1 MKGEKAYWSLFTDD
15 STAKRLKTEFLRP
28 NHSEFRAICTKNSVF
43 AVESPITYATQG
55 YEMAEDIRNRE
66 FIGQGLNWPLQL
78 NAQGGVAMTQGQAE
92 IEQSIRIILETI
104 PGERVM
110 RPEFGC
116 RVWELMFAPRNAAT
130 EAQLIEFVHDAL
142 RMWEP
147 RVVVTAVDIVR
158 NTSYDD
164 SVILTDIRYQ
174 IKNTHDERS
183 IVYPFYIMDEPPTVE
198 DF

>member
-1 MKGEKAYWSLFTDD
+1 
-15 STAKRLKTEFLRP
+15 
-28 NHSEFRAICTKNSVF
+28 
-43 AVESPITYATQG
+43 
-55 YEMAEDIRNRE
+55 MAENLRDRE
-66 FIGQGLNWPLQL
+66 FIGQGLNWPLRL
-78 NAQGGVAMTQGQAE
+78 DAQGGVAMTQGEME

-116 RVWELMFAPRNAAT
+116 RAWELMFAPRNGAT
-130 EAQLIEFVHDAL
+130 ESQLIEFVQEAL

-147 RVVVTAVDIVR
+147 RIEVVAVEILR
-158 NTSYDD
+158 NTGHDD
-164 SVILTDIRYQ
+164 SVILTDIRYAV
-174 IKNTHDERS
+174 KNTHDERS

>member
-1 MKGEKAYWSLFTDD
+1 
-15 STAKRLKTEFLRP
+15 
-28 NHSEFRAICTKNSVF
+28 
-43 AVESPITYATQG
+43 
-55 YEMAEDIRNRE
+55 MAEDIRNRE

-78 NAQGGVAMTQGQAE
+78 NAQGGVAMSQGQME

-130 EAQLIEFVHDAL
+130 EAQLIEYVHEAL

-147 RVVVTAVDIVR
+147 RIDVTAVEILR

>member
-1 MKGEKAYWSLFTDD
+1 
-15 STAKRLKTEFLRP
+15 
-28 NHSEFRAICTKNSVF
+28 
-43 AVESPITYATQG
+43 
-55 YEMAEDIRNRE
+55 MAEDLRNRE
-66 FIGQGLNWPLQL
+66 FVGQGLHWPLQL
-78 NAQGGVAMTQGQAE
+78 NSQGGVLMTQGETE

-116 RVWELMFAPRNAAT
+116 RAWELLFAPRNANT
-130 EAQLIEFVHDAL
+130 ESQLIEFVQDAL

-147 RVVVTAVDIVR
+147 RINVTSVTIAR
-158 NTSYDD
+158 STGYDD
-164 SVILTDIRYQ
+164 SVILTDIRY
-174 IKNTHDERS
+174 IVKNTHDERS

>member
-1 MKGEKAYWSLFTDD
+1 
-15 STAKRLKTEFLRP
+15 
-28 NHSEFRAICTKNSVF
+28 
-43 AVESPITYATQG
+43 
-55 YEMAEDIRNRE
+55 MAEDLRNRE
-66 FIGQGLNWPLQL
+66 FVGQGLHWPLQL
-78 NAQGGVAMTQGQAE
+78 NSQGGVLMTQGETE

-116 RVWELMFAPRNAAT
+116 RAWELLFAPRNTTT
-130 EAQLIEFVHDAL
+130 ESQLIEFVQDAL

-147 RVVVTAVDIVR
+147 RINVTSVTIAS
-158 NTSYDD
+158 NTGYDD
-164 SVILTDIRYQ
+164 SVILTDIRY
-174 IKNTHDERS
+174 IVKNTHDERS

>member
-1 MKGEKAYWSLFTDD
+1 
-15 STAKRLKTEFLRP
+15 
-28 NHSEFRAICTKNSVF
+28 
-43 AVESPITYATQG
+43 
-55 YEMAEDIRNRE
+55 MAEDIRNRE

-78 NAQGGVAMTQGQAE
+78 NAQGGVAMAQGQAE

-130 EAQLIEFVHDAL
+130 EAQLIEFVQEAL

-147 RVVVTAVDIVR
+147 RVVVTSVDIVR

-183 IVYPFYIMDEPPTVE
+183 IVYPFYIMDEPPTAE

>member
-1 MKGEKAYWSLFTDD
+1 
-15 STAKRLKTEFLRP
+15 
-28 NHSEFRAICTKNSVF
+28 
-43 AVESPITYATQG
+43 
-55 YEMAEDIRNRE
+55 MAEDIRNRE

-78 NAQGGVAMTQGQAE
+78 NAQGGVAMSQGQME

-116 RVWELMFAPRNAAT
+116 RAWELMFAPRNAAT
-130 EAQLIEFVHDAL
+130 EAQLIEFVQEAL

-147 RVVVTAVDIVR
+147 RIVVTAVEIAR
-158 NTSYDD
+158 NSSYDD

-174 IKNTHDERS
+174 VKNTHDERS
-183 IVYPFYIMDEPPTVE
+183 IVYPFYIMDEPLTTE

>member
-1 MKGEKAYWSLFTDD
+1 
-15 STAKRLKTEFLRP
+15 
-28 NHSEFRAICTKNSVF
+28 
-43 AVESPITYATQG
+43 
-55 YEMAEDIRNRE
+55 MAENIRNRE

-78 NAQGGVAMTQGQAE
+78 NAQGGVAMAQGQME

-130 EAQLIEFVHDAL
+130 EAQLIEYVRDAL

-147 RVVVTAVDIVR
+147 RIVVLAVEIVR

-164 SVILTDIRYQ
+164 SVILTDVRYQ

-183 IVYPFYIMDEPPTVE
+183 IVYPFYIADEPPTVE

>member
-1 MKGEKAYWSLFTDD
+1 
-15 STAKRLKTEFLRP
+15 
-28 NHSEFRAICTKNSVF
+28 
-43 AVESPITYATQG
+43 
-55 YEMAEDIRNRE
+55 MAENVRNRE

-78 NAQGGVAMTQGQAE
+78 NAQGSVAMTQGEAE

-116 RVWELMFAPRNAAT
+116 RVWELMFAPRDANT
-130 EAQLIEFVHDAL
+130 EAQLVEYVQQAL

-147 RVVVTAVDIVR
+147 RIDVTAVEIVR
-158 NTSYDD
+158 NQGYDE
-164 SVILTDIRYQ
+164 SVILADIHYR

>member
-1 MKGEKAYWSLFTDD
+1 
-15 STAKRLKTEFLRP
+15 
-28 NHSEFRAICTKNSVF
+28 
-43 AVESPITYATQG
+43 
-55 YEMAEDIRNRE
+55 MAEDLRNRE
-66 FIGQGLNWPLQL
+66 FVGQGLNWPLQL
-78 NAQGGVAMTQGQAE
+78 NSQGSIALAQGQME

-130 EAQLIEFVHDAL
+130 EAQLIEYVQEAL
-142 RMWEP
+142 RVWEP
-147 RVVVTAVDIVR
+147 RIDVTAVDIAR

-164 SVILTDIRYQ
+164 SVILTDIRYVV
-174 IKNTHDERS
+174 KNTHDERS
-183 IVYPFYIMDEPPTVE
+183 IVYPFYIMDEPSTVE

>member
-1 MKGEKAYWSLFTDD
+1 
-15 STAKRLKTEFLRP
+15 
-28 NHSEFRAICTKNSVF
+28 
-43 AVESPITYATQG
+43 
-55 YEMAEDIRNRE
+55 MADNIRNRE

-78 NAQGGVAMTQGQAE
+78 NSQGGVAMTRGQME

-116 RVWELMFAPRNAAT
+116 RAWELMFAPRNSAT
-130 EAQLIEFVHDAL
+130 EAQLIEFVREAL
-142 RMWEP
+142 LLWEP
-147 RVVVTAVDIVR
+147 RIEVTAVEIIR
-158 NTSYDD
+158 MTGYDD
-164 SVILTDIRYQ
+164 SVILTDIRYVV
-174 IKNTHDERS
+174 KNTHDERS

>member
-1 MKGEKAYWSLFTDD
+1 
-15 STAKRLKTEFLRP
+15 
-28 NHSEFRAICTKNSVF
+28 
-43 AVESPITYATQG
+43 
-55 YEMAEDIRNRE
+55 MAEDIRNRE

-78 NAQGGVAMTQGQAE
+78 NAQGGVAMSQGQLE

-130 EAQLIEFVHDAL
+130 EGQLIEYVHEAL

-147 RVVVTAVDIVR
+147 RIVVTSVDIAR

-183 IVYPFYIMDEPPTVE
+183 IVYPFYIMDEPTTVE

>member
-1 MKGEKAYWSLFTDD
+1 
-15 STAKRLKTEFLRP
+15 
-28 NHSEFRAICTKNSVF
+28 
-43 AVESPITYATQG
+43 
-55 YEMAEDIRNRE
+55 MAEDLRNRE
-66 FIGQGLNWPLQL
+66 FVGQGLNWPLQL
-78 NAQGGVAMTQGQAE
+78 NSQGSIALAQGQME

-130 EAQLIEFVHDAL
+130 EAQLIEYVQEAL
-142 RMWEP
+142 RVWEP
-147 RVVVTAVDIVR
+147 RIDVTAVDIAR

-164 SVILTDIRYQ
+164 SVILTDIRYVV
-174 IKNTHDERS
+174 KNTHDERS